1 MPKKIVANLAPKHRR
16 LALVHGREYE
26 VVSEQTYETFR
37 SVLFDRDRLWFT
49 RPGVRITVDHVRYV
63 RERVDPSRTSP
74 MWFPIGRVTLC
85 KRADERA
92 VQVAQHDAT
101 PDGELVDAAEVQRI
115 EKYRKPNP
123 HAARVAALFLFDPSR
138 PRTARELARE
148 LQLDNRVTHRAMGV
162 LRVHRVLDVERPDDA
177 SDAPRSRMYD
187 VPYSL
192 SALS

>member
-74 MWFPIGRVTLC
+74 MWFPIDRVTLC

-92 VQVAQHDAT
+92 VKVSLREAT
-101 PDGELVDAAEVQRI
+101 PDAELVDASEVKRI

-123 HAARVAALFLFDPSR
+123 HAARVAAMFLFEPSR
-138 PRTARELARE
+138 TRTARQLASA
-148 LQLDNRVTHRAMGV
+148 LQLENRVTHRAMGV
-162 LRVHRVLDVERPDDA
+162 LRVHRVLDIELPDDA
-177 SDAPRSRMYD
+177 GDAPRSRMYD
-187 VPYSL
+187 VPY
-192 SALS
+192 ALARLA